1 MRFFTVRR
9 CQPGGQVAPVHDA
22 HWQFLVLFVGL
33 FVLTEGLE
41 RTGLVADLVPMAGRI
56 GLHRPAILTATTAVL
71 SNLVSNVLSL
81 WF

>member
-1 MRFFTVRR
+1 
-9 CQPGGQVAPVHDA
+9 
-22 HWQFLVLFVGL
+22 VLFVGL